1 MSMKVLKN
9 GGDGGFT
16 LIELLIVIG
25 IIAILAAI
33 TIVALNP
40 ARQFAQAR
48 NAQRQSDVLQILNA
62 VNQNMVENAGVF
74 TCSTAL
80 PTTPTVMSSSTAN
93 ICSCLVPTY
102 LAQMPFDPS
111 ATGASYTSCTDYN
124 TQYTI
129 VRDSAT
135 GRITVAAPN
144 AELGKTIQA
153 VR

>member
-1 MSMKVLKN
+1 MRNSK
-9 GGDGGFT
+9 GFT

-48 NAQRQSDVLQILNA
+48 NAQRQSDVLATLNA
-62 VNQNMVENAGVF
+62 INQNMVDNSGNF
-74 TCSTAL
+74 TCANPIPTSSTIIASSTA
-80 PTTPTVMSSSTAN
+80 AN

-102 LAQMPFDPS
+102 IAQMPVDPTVGS
-111 ATGASYTSCTDYN
+111 YATCTNYYTG
-124 TQYTI
+124 YTV
-129 VRDSAT
+129 VRDSVSS
-135 GRITVAAPN
+135 RLTVAAPS
-144 AELGKTIQA
+144 AELGKTIQV